1 MQITKAARV
10 IILFLCL
17 ALLIPAVGIAFQN
30 PAALENFHNRTL
42 AKWPEANAFVEDPT
56 RYFHQVQKWLADRA
70 YPIITATH
78 FYKVIKL
85 YVLMTPPEKRL
96 TLGRNGFIFL
106 NGASEHDINSMFGVI
121 CVGSHSDD
129 TVARFKSSFAVIADY
144 MQRTN
149 VSVDVIIFPTMQTLY
164 ADYLPLSV
172 PQKYREACRARSPL
186 IDAQRSSNPLV
197 MFPMQEMINAR
208 DDPAFFPK
216 GNWHA
221 RGLSIKTVRDSYLRR
236 LGINQSVKDELK
248 LTTEPSELLSPYN
261 IDWELPTY
269 NVINPD
275 VQIDRARASAVRNA
289 IADLFDS
296 PRIVVQ
302 AYKNQ
307 SSMIPTTALMISD
320 SFGNESA
327 PIFAGAFRELLHVT
341 TSGMEAE
348 QLPELLKRVAAFGR
362 IDRIIML
369 VQEGGTDRVV
379 AWSNSLAKSGH

>member
-1 MQITKAARV
+1 MQITNAARFIIV
-10 IILFLCL
+10 ILCL
-17 ALLIPAVGIAFQN
+17 MLLIPAVGIALQN
-30 PAALENFHNRTL
+30 PAALETFHNRTL
-42 AKWPEANAFVEDPT
+42 SKWPAGTTFSQDPA
-56 RYFHQVQKWLADRA
+56 RYFLQVRKWLADRG
-70 YPIITATH
+70 YPIIAATH
-78 FYKVIKL
+78 FYKLIKL

-96 TLGRNGFIFL
+96 TLGLHGFIFL
-106 NGASEHDINSMFGVI
+106 NGGSEHDINGTFEAI
-121 CVGSHSDD
+121 CVGSHRDD

-149 VSVDVIIFPTMQTLY
+149 VSVDVIVFPTMQTLY

-186 IDAQRSSNPLV
+186 IDTQRSSNPLV
-197 MFPMQEMINAR
+197 IFPMQEMINGR

-221 RGLSIKTVRDSYLRR
+221 RGLSIKTVRDSYLKH
-236 LGINQSVKDELK
+236 LGINQSVKDDLK

-269 NVINPD
+269 KVINPD
-275 VQIDRARASAVRNA
+275 VQVDRASASALRNA

-296 PRIVVQ
+296 PRFVVQ

-307 SSMIPTTALMISD
+307 SSIIPTTALMISD
-320 SFGNESA
+320 SFGNASA
-327 PIFAGAFRELLHVT
+327 AIFAGAFRELLHVT
-341 TSGMEAE
+341 TTDMKAKH
-348 QLPELLKRVAAFGR
+348 LPELLKRVAVFGR

-369 VQEGGTDRVV
+369 VEEGGTDIVV
-379 AWSNSLAKSGH
+379 AWSNSLKRSGD